1 MNHRRSTTWILIC
14 TLFAGIVIGTGALAI
29 DGGQDDESSIFGKPY
44 TEKLIS
50 VDFGGGTVAQY
61 IIALERVAGP
71 INIIVPVDAADIP
84 LPAIGLNNATVSAAV
99 ELLNTRVQ
107 GDGYSFI
114 LQVEQIRRYD
124 AREQPTYRMQLARH
138 GGERRP
144 QEETQV
150 WSAAQLLAT
159 HFTSADVLAA
169 IEAALDV
176 SNLSTKAEIRFHE
189 ATGLIIV
196 RGVEAQLSIIDDVLD
211 QLTITQH
218 YMRDEPIS
226 KLESQL
232 DELRVTITDRDTEL
246 GAARDDAAMARHE
259 AQVSKLQLEVL
270 MVRLEE
276 SERLMQDKEVV
287 IGELTAQLREVT
299 GSSDG

>member
-14 TLFAGIVIGTGALAI
+14 TLFAAIVIGTGALAV
-29 DGGQDDESSIFGKPY
+29 DAGQDDESSIFGKPY

-50 VDFGGGTVAQY
+50 VEFEGGTVAQY
-61 IIALERVAGP
+61 IVALEKVAGP
-71 INIIVPVDAADIP
+71 INIVVPEDAAEIP
-84 LPAIGLNNATVSAAV
+84 LPAIGLNNATVSAAI
-99 ELLNTRVQ
+99 ELLNTRVP
-107 GDGYSFI
+107 GDGYAMI
-114 LQVEQIRRYD
+114 LQVEKIRPFD
-124 AREQPTYRMQLARH
+124 AREQPTYRMQLDRY
-138 GGERRP
+138 GRERKP

-159 HFTSADVLAA
+159 HFKSADVLAA

-189 ATGLIIV
+189 ATGLIIA
-196 RGVEAQLSIIDDVLD
+196 RGVDAQLSIIDDVLD

-218 YMRDEPIS
+218 YMRGEPIS

-232 DELRVTITDRDTEL
+232 DELRVMVANKEAELADARNATGLARRDTQDL
-246 GAARDDAAMARHE
+246 
-259 AQVSKLQLEVL
+259 KLQIEA
-270 MVRLEE
+270 MSVRLEE
-276 SERLMQDKEVV
+276 SDRLMQQKEAV
-287 IGELTAQLREVT
+287 IVDLATQLREVT